1 MRRRYNA
8 AHVVNRTE
16 ESTMRVLRRPRTIAG
31 LLAFALAASP
41 AVAQAPKD
49 ELPHPKT
56 LEELKKVMGEVV
68 EKTHVPGAGV
78 ALVSHGE
85 VLWCGGI
92 GKADI
97 AAGRDIT
104 CDTEFRVGSVSK
116 SFVALAL
123 LKLEEEGK
131 INLQARVQ
139 DLAPEVPIKNA
150 WEATN
155 PVRVVNLLEHTAGF
169 DDMSA
174 TEVYNTKDRADI
186 ALLQVF
192 QAHPVQQNP
201 RWPPSTRFSYSNPGF
216 GLAGYLIEK
225 TSGRPFDAYIK
236 QAVLTPLGIETGE
249 FRLTE
254 ANRALLAQGYQAEKK
269 AVAYKEI
276 YLRPAGDMKAS
287 PAELAKLVQFFLRR
301 GNANGT
307 QLVKPETIARM
318 EYPTT
323 PASAR
328 NGIRLGY
335 GLANYT
341 EVEGGVVTHGHDGGI
356 DGFISTYRYMPEQN
370 WGYVV
375 LLNSDFSGKALHDL
389 NSLAIDFLS
398 KDFPKAQQPV
408 VSLTQSEL
416 ESFAGYYSPR
426 APRNQLGSFLEEL
439 TGGARVRAE
448 SGHLLLSGLFANNP
462 EKLLP
467 VGRTLFRGEKEP
479 EATAVFFS
487 DPSGTKVL
495 VSAGTDGVPYGE
507 RESIFWPYARL
518 ALLCLC
524 ALLLASSLLFAL
536 VWAVRWVLGKMKGVQ
551 HLSVRAVP
559 LVATLLL
566 VAVLFSMTKIFD
578 DLGAINLWTVT
589 IFAGTIL
596 FALLSLVGLWLAV
609 RVPRSEIR
617 RDVRIH
623 SLLVSLACVVLTV
636 FFASWHLLGLRVW
649 AP

>member
-1 MRRRYNA
+1 MKMLPI
-8 AHVVNRTE
+8 V
-16 ESTMRVLRRPRTIAG
+16 RTIAG
-31 LLAFALAASP
+31 LLAFAVAGSP
-41 AVAQAPKD
+41 TFAQAPKE

-56 LEELKKVMGEVV
+56 LEELKKAMADVV

-104 CDTEFRVGSVSK
+104 CDTEFRVGSISK

-139 DLAPEVPIKNA
+139 DLAPEVPMKNA

-186 ALLQVF
+186 SLLQVF

-201 RWPPSTRFSYSNPGF
+201 RWPPSMRFSYSNPGF

-236 QAVLTPLGIETGE
+236 QTILAPLGIEAGE

-254 ANRALLAQGYQAEKK
+254 ANRALLAQGYQDQKK
-269 AVAYKEI
+269 TVAYKEI
-276 YLRPAGDMKAS
+276 YLRSAGDMKAS
-287 PAELAKLVQFFLRR
+287 PGELAKLVQFLLRR
-301 GNANGT
+301 GNAGGV
-307 QLVKPETIARM
+307 QVVKPETIARM

-375 LLNSDFSGKALHDL
+375 LLNSGFSGKALHDL
-389 NSLAIDFLS
+389 NSLAMDFLS
-398 KDFPKAQQPV
+398 KDFPKAQQP
-408 VSLTQSEL
+408 LIHLPQSEL
-416 ESFAGYYSPR
+416 ESFAGYYAPR
-426 APRNQLGSFLEEL
+426 APRNQMASFLEEL
-439 TGGARVRAE
+439 TGGTRVRAKNGQLLV
-448 SGHLLLSGLFANNP
+448 SGLSGRNP
-462 EKLLP
+462 ERLLP
-467 VGRTLFRGEKEP
+467 VGKNLFRGEKEP

-487 DPSGTKVL
+487 DPSGTKVF
-495 VSAGTDGVPYGE
+495 VSAGMDGVPYGE
-507 RESIFWPYARL
+507 RESIFWPYARV
-518 ALLCLC
+518 AALC
-524 ALLLASSLLFAL
+524 ACFVLLASSLLFAL
-536 VWAVRWVLGKMKGVQ
+536 VWGVRWVLGKMKDVK

-559 LVATLLL
+559 LVATLVLI
-566 VAVLFSMTKIFD
+566 VVLFSMTKIFD
-578 DLGAINLWTVT
+578 DLGAINFWTVT

-617 RDVRIH
+617 RGVRIH
-623 SLLVSLACVVLTV
+623 SLLVSLACVTLTA

>member
-1 MRRRYNA
+1 MKTLPI
-8 AHVVNRTE
+8 V
-16 ESTMRVLRRPRTIAG
+16 RTIAG
-31 LLAFALAASP
+31 LLAFAATGSSAF
-41 AVAQAPKD
+41 AQAPKD

-56 LEELKKVMGEVV
+56 LQELKKAMADVV

-85 VLWCGGI
+85 VVWCGGI

-97 AAGRDIT
+97 ATGRDIT

-139 DLAPEVPIKNA
+139 DLAPEVPMKNA

-174 TEVYNTKDRADI
+174 TEVYNTKDRANI
-186 ALLQVF
+186 SLLEVF

-236 QAVLTPLGIETGE
+236 QTILAPLGIETGE

-254 ANRALLAQGYQAEKK
+254 ANRALLAQGYQDQKK
-269 AVAYKEI
+269 TVAYKEI

-287 PAELAKLVQFFLRR
+287 PGELAKLVQFFLRR
-301 GNANGT
+301 GNAGGA

-375 LLNSDFSGKALHDL
+375 LLNSGFSGKALHEL
-389 NSLAIDFLS
+389 NSLAMDFLS
-398 KDFPKAQQPV
+398 KDFPKAQQPLV
-408 VSLTQSEL
+408 HLPQSEL
-416 ESFAGYYSPR
+416 ESFAGYYAPR
-426 APRNQLGSFLEEL
+426 APRNQMASFLDEL
-439 TGGARVRAE
+439 TGGTRVRAE
-448 SGHLLLSGLFANNP
+448 NGQLLVSGLFGKNA

-467 VGRTLFRGEKEP
+467 VGKNLFRGEKEP

-495 VSAGTDGVPYGE
+495 VSAGMDGVPYGE
-507 RESIFWPYARL
+507 REGIFWPYARL
-518 ALLCLC
+518 AVLC
-524 ALLLASSLLFAL
+524 ACFVLLASSLLFAL
-536 VWAVRWVLGKMKGVQ
+536 VWGVRWVLGKMKDVR

-566 VAVLFSMTKIFD
+566 VVVLFSMTKIFD
-578 DLGAINLWTVT
+578 DLGAINFWTVT

-596 FALLSLVGLWLAV
+596 FALFSLVGLWLAV

-617 RDVRIH
+617 HGVRMH
-623 SLLVSLACVVLTV
+623 SLLVSLACVTLTV